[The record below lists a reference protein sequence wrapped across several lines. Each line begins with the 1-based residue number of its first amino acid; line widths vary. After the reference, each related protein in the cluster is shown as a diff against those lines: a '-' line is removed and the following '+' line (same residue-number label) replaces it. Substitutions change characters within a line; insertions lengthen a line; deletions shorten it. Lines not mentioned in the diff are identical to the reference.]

1 MRVLRVLLCDSSE
14 IHMFRSGLSS
24 IPGFVTCKPY
34 RYSVRLPLV
43 SIRHLHGH
51 RRLLKETDRSGKYFQ
66 SESSADNKEED
77 EPIESSTSSRV
88 PTTEERLQKLNNH
101 EHRIILDKSRAV
113 SKHHHPQDPATGSV
127 GQNVNEATEQA
138 PREEYKQQQDD
149 QCDLLSDSFEDME
162 PYIDTHACFVELRKA
177 GFSEAQA
184 GTVISILLCL
194 LNDKLQ
200 KLSTQYAQSYELEN
214 ERYLFESAQEELRVD
229 VTRSREQHIHEM
241 ISLIN
246 GLERDFS
253 IISDELTTELINMK
267 NGIEVAINDQKQE
280 NTLLSKM
287 FILKIQEANHK
298 ITTELISSMRSEIE
312 SLRWNLSR
320 WGLMAIITSLF
331 MGCSIVYFNRVNRT
345 NKQERHEFTPLVIY
359 EPSELEEDDYHDD
372 LDKSVVA

>member
-1 MRVLRVLLCDSSE
+1 
-14 IHMFRSGLSS
+14 MFKSALSS
-24 IPGFVTCKPY
+24 FPGSLLSQTRLGSHLLPKG
-34 RYSVRLPLV
+34 RLYS
-43 SIRHLHGH
+43 SQN
-51 RRLLKETDRSGKYFQ
+51 RLLKEAAGPGTYFK
-66 SESSADNKEED
+66 SEGNKD
-77 EPIESSTSSRV
+77 TNSKQDKISNDDDHIEQDTKETRT

-113 SKHHHPQDPATGSV
+113 SKHHHKNNNNDNDNPEHSS
-127 GQNVNEATEQA
+127 NEHEATEQA
-138 PREEYKQQQDD
+138 PI
-149 QCDLLSDSFEDME
+149 EDHHNCEPLIDAFNDMD
-162 PYIDTHACFVELRKA
+162 PYIDTHGCFVELRNA
-177 GFSEAQA
+177 GFTVEQA
-184 GTVISILLCL
+184 DIIIKLLLCL
-194 LNDKLQ
+194 LNDKLG
-200 KLSTQYAQSYELEN
+200 KLATQYAQNYELEN
-214 ERYLFESAQEELRVD
+214 EQYLFESAQEELRVD
-229 VTRSREQHIHEM
+229 VTRSRELHIHEM

-246 GLERDFS
+246 ILERDFS

-267 NGIEVAINDQKQE
+267 NTIEVTINDQRQE

-331 MGCSIVYFNRVNRT
+331 MGCSIVYFNRFTRT

-372 LDKSVVA
+372 LDRSVV